1 MASNPSRPVGLCA
14 VCRHVKIV
22 KSARGSVFV
31 MCRLSRQDKRFNK
44 YPVLPVVACLGFEP
58 ATKRQSPAE

>member
-1 MASNPSRPVGLCA
+1 M
-14 VCRHVKIV
+14 
-22 KSARGSVFV
+22 FV

-58 ATKRQSPAE
+58 ATKRHSPAE